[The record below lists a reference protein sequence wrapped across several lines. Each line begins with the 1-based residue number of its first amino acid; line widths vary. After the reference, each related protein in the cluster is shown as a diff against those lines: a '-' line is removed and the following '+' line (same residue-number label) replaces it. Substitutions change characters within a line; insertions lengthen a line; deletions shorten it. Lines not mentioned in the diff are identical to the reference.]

1 MIDIHCHILN
11 EIDDGARDLETAI
24 RMCRMAEMNGIKH
37 IVATPHTNTVDNINR
52 FIEVRDDR
60 LENLRKHIAQRGID
74 VKLYPGAE
82 VFVDDDIFF
91 ANDLKRL
98 TINSSRYILIEFN
111 FRNLKIRKIYDY
123 LNEIIDAGLV
133 PIIAHPERYGFFQF
147 DYDAVNSLAK
157 NGVIFQINAS
167 SLASL
172 DGLQEFEL
180 AYSMAYNGL
189 ASFIGTDAHSLTHR
203 ANNLSEMMRYFPPDI
218 SHYNMQMMVHDAAK
232 AVLTDSAVPMAQRN
246 EIRKRGSF

>member
-1 MIDIHCHILN
+1 MIDIHCHILP

-24 RMCRMAEMNGIKH
+24 RMCHMAEINGIKH
-37 IVATPHTNTVDNINR
+37 IVATPHTNTVDNIDHFVRLRDERLHTLREN
-52 FIEVRDDR
+52 IE
-60 LENLRKHIAQRGID
+60 KRGID

-98 TINSSRYILIEFN
+98 TINGSKYILIEFN
-111 FRNLKIRKIYDY
+111 FRNVHIRKIYDY
-123 LNEIIDAGLV
+123 LNEIINMDLV
-133 PIIAHPERYGFFQF
+133 PIIAHPERYEFFQF

-157 NGVIFQINAS
+157 NGVIFQINAT

-189 ASFIGTDAHSLTHR
+189 ASFIGTDAHSLSYR

-218 SHYNMQMMVHDAAK
+218 SQMNMQMMVHDAGK
-232 AVLTDSAVPMAQRN
+232 AVLTNRPIPMTERI

>member
-24 RMCRMAEMNGIKH
+24 RMCHMAEMNGIKH

-52 FIEVRDDR
+52 FIEVRDER
-60 LENLRKHIAQRGID
+60 LDTLRKHIAQRGID

-133 PIIAHPERYGFFQF
+133 PIIAHPERYEFFQF

-218 SHYNMQMMVHDAAK
+218 SHRNMQMMVHDAAK
-232 AVLTDSAVPMAQRN
+232 AVLTDSPIPQLQRN

>member
-24 RMCRMAEMNGIKH
+24 RMCHMAEINGIKH
-37 IVATPHTNTVDNINR
+37 IVATPHTNTVDNIGH
-52 FIEVRDDR
+52 FIEIRDER
-60 LENLRKHIAQRGID
+60 LETLRKQIAQRGID

-111 FRNLKIRKIYDY
+111 FRNVKIRKIYDY
-123 LNEIIDAGLV
+123 LNEIIDAGLI
-133 PIIAHPERYGFFQF
+133 PIIAHPERYEFFQF
-147 DYDAVNSLAK
+147 DYDAVNALAK

-189 ASFIGTDAHSLTHR
+189 ASFIATDAHSLTHR

-232 AVLTDSAVPMAQRN
+232 AVLTDSAIPLAKRS
-246 EIRKRGSF
+246 EIHKRGSF

>member
-1 MIDIHCHILN
+1 MIDIHCHILP

-24 RMCRMAEMNGIKH
+24 RMCHMAEANGIKH
-37 IVATPHTNTVDNINR
+37 IVATPHTNTVDNIGS
-52 FIEVRDDR
+52 FIKLRDER
-60 LENLRKHIAQRGID
+60 LNALREKIAERGINI
-74 VKLYPGAE
+74 KLYPGAE

-91 ANDLKRL
+91 ANDLRKL
-98 TINSSRYILIEFN
+98 AINGSRYILIEFN
-111 FRNLKIRKIYDY
+111 FRNVRIRKIYDY

-133 PIIAHPERYGFFQF
+133 PIIAHPERYEFFQF

-157 NGVIFQINAS
+157 NGVIFQLNAT

-189 ASFIGTDAHSLTHR
+189 ASFIGTDAHSLNHR
-203 ANNLSEMMRYFPPDI
+203 ATNLSEMMRYFPPDI
-218 SHYNMQMMVHDAAK
+218 SHYNMQMMLHDAAK
-232 AVLTDSAVPMAQRN
+232 AVLTDGPIPIAERR

>member
-1 MIDIHCHILN
+1 MIDIHCHILP

-24 RMCRMAEMNGIKH
+24 RMCHMAEMNGIKH
-37 IVATPHTNTVDNINR
+37 IVATPHTNTVDNIDY
-52 FIEVRDDR
+52 FIKIRNER
-60 LENLRKHIAQRGID
+60 LRTLREHIEERGID

-98 TINSSRYILIEFN
+98 TINGSRYILIEFN
-111 FRNLKIRKIYDY
+111 FRNVHIRKIYDY
-123 LNEIIDAGLV
+123 LNEIIHMGLV
-133 PIIAHPERYGFFQF
+133 PIIAHPERYEFFQF

-157 NGVIFQINAS
+157 NGVIFQINAT

-189 ASFIGTDAHSLTHR
+189 ASLIGTDAHSLSHR

-218 SHYNMQMMVHDAAK
+218 SQLNMQTMVHDAGK
-232 AVLTDSAVPMAQRN
+232 AVLTDSPIPFMERK

>member
-1 MIDIHCHILN
+1 MIDIHCHILP

-24 RMCRMAEMNGIKH
+24 RMCNLAQANGIKH
-37 IVATPHTNTVDNINR
+37 IVATPHTNTVDNIDH
-52 FIEVRDDR
+52 FIKIRDER
-60 LENLRKHIAQRGID
+60 LNLLRKHIADRGID

-98 TINSSRYILIEFN
+98 TINGSRYILIEFN
-111 FRNLKIRKIYDY
+111 FRNVQLRRIYDY
-123 LNEIIDAGLV
+123 LNEIIDMGLV
-133 PIIAHPERYGFFQF
+133 PIIAHPERYEFFQF

-157 NGVIFQINAS
+157 NGVIFQINAT

-189 ASFIGTDAHSLTHR
+189 ASLIGTDAHALSHR
-203 ANNLSEMMRYFPPDI
+203 ATNLSEMMRYFPPDI
-218 SHYNMQMMVHDAAK
+218 SQYNMQMMVHDSAK
-232 AVLTDSAVPMAQRN
+232 AVLTDNQIPMMERR
-246 EIRKRGSF
+246 EIHKRGSF

>member
-1 MIDIHCHILN
+1 MIDIHCHILP

-24 RMCRMAEMNGIKH
+24 RMCHLAQVNGIKH
-37 IVATPHTNTVDNINR
+37 IVATPHTNTIDNIDH
-52 FIEVRDDR
+52 FLKTRDER
-60 LENLRKHIAQRGID
+60 LHVLRKHIADRGID

-98 TINSSRYILIEFN
+98 TINGSRYILIEFN
-111 FRNLKIRKIYDY
+111 FRNVQIRKIYDY
-123 LNEIIDAGLV
+123 LNEIIDMGLV
-133 PIIAHPERYGFFQF
+133 PIIAHPERYEFFQF

-157 NGVIFQINAS
+157 NGVIFQVNAT

-189 ASFIGTDAHSLTHR
+189 ASFIGTDAHSLSHR
-203 ANNLSEMMRYFPPDI
+203 APNLSEMMRYFPPDI
-218 SHYNMQMMVHDAAK
+218 SQYNMQMMVHDAAK
-232 AVLTDSAVPMAQRN
+232 AVLTDNPIPIAERR
-246 EIRKRGSF
+246 EIHKRGSF

>member
-133 PIIAHPERYGFFQF
+133 PIIAHPERYEFFQF

>member
-1 MIDIHCHILN
+1 MIDIHCHILP

-24 RMCRMAEMNGIKH
+24 RMCHLAQSNGIKH
-37 IVATPHTNTVDNINR
+37 IVATPHTNTVDNIDH
-52 FIEVRDDR
+52 FIKIRDER
-60 LENLRKHIAQRGID
+60 LQLLRKHIADRGID
-74 VKLYPGAE
+74 LKLYPGAE

-98 TINSSRYILIEFN
+98 TINGSRYILIEFN
-111 FRNLKIRKIYDY
+111 FRNVRIKRIYDY
-123 LNEIIDAGLV
+123 LNEIIDMGLV
-133 PIIAHPERYGFFQF
+133 PIIAHPERYEFFQF

-157 NGVIFQINAS
+157 NGVIFQINAT

-189 ASFIGTDAHSLTHR
+189 ASFIGTDAHSLSHR
-203 ANNLSEMMRYFPPDI
+203 ATNLSEMMRYFPPDI
-218 SHYNMQMMVHDAAK
+218 SQYNMQMMVHDAAK
-232 AVLTDSAVPMAQRN
+232 AVLTDNPIPMAERR
-246 EIRKRGSF
+246 EIHKRGSF

>member
-111 FRNLKIRKIYDY
+111 FRNHKIRKIYDY

-133 PIIAHPERYGFFQF
+133 PIIAHPERYEFFQF

>member
-24 RMCRMAEMNGIKH
+24 RMCHMAEMNGIKH

-52 FIEVRDDR
+52 FIEVRDER
-60 LENLRKHIAQRGID
+60 LETLRKHIAQRGID

-133 PIIAHPERYGFFQF
+133 PIIAHPERYEFFQF

-218 SHYNMQMMVHDAAK
+218 SHRNMQMMVHDAAK
-232 AVLTDSAVPMAQRN
+232 AVLTDSPIPQLQRN

>member
-24 RMCRMAEMNGIKH
+24 RMCHMAEINGIKH
-37 IVATPHTNTVDNINR
+37 IVATPHTNTVDNIGH
-52 FIEVRDDR
+52 FIEVRDER
-60 LENLRKHIAQRGID
+60 LETLRKHIAQRGID

-111 FRNLKIRKIYDY
+111 FRNVKIRKIYDY

-133 PIIAHPERYGFFQF
+133 PIIAHPERYEFFQF

-232 AVLTDSAVPMAQRN
+232 AVLTDSAIPLAKRS
-246 EIRKRGSF
+246 EIQKRGSF

>member
-1 MIDIHCHILN
+1 MIDIHCHILP

-24 RMCRMAEMNGIKH
+24 RMCHMAEMNGIKH
-37 IVATPHTNTVDNINR
+37 IVATPHTNTVDNIDY
-52 FIEVRDDR
+52 FIKIRNER
-60 LENLRKHIAQRGID
+60 LRTLREHIEERGIN

-98 TINSSRYILIEFN
+98 TINGSRYILIEFN
-111 FRNLKIRKIYDY
+111 FRNVHIRKIYDY
-123 LNEIIDAGLV
+123 LNEIIHMGLV
-133 PIIAHPERYGFFQF
+133 PIIAHPERYEFFQF

-157 NGVIFQINAS
+157 NGVIFQINAT

-189 ASFIGTDAHSLTHR
+189 ASLIGTDAHSLSHR

-218 SHYNMQMMVHDAAK
+218 SQLNMQTMVHDAGK
-232 AVLTDSAVPMAQRN
+232 AVLTDSPIPFMERK

>member
-1 MIDIHCHILN
+1 MIDIHCHILP

-24 RMCRMAEMNGIKH
+24 RMCHMAEANGIKH
-37 IVATPHTNTVDNINR
+37 IVATPHTNTVDNIGS
-52 FIEVRDDR
+52 FIKLRDER
-60 LENLRKHIAQRGID
+60 LNTLREKIAERGINI
-74 VKLYPGAE
+74 KLYPGAE

-91 ANDLKRL
+91 ANDLRKL
-98 TINSSRYILIEFN
+98 AINGSRYILIEFN
-111 FRNLKIRKIYDY
+111 FRNVRIRKIYDY

-133 PIIAHPERYGFFQF
+133 PIIAHPERYEFFQF

-157 NGVIFQINAS
+157 NGVIFQLNAT

-189 ASFIGTDAHSLTHR
+189 ASFIGTDAHSLSHR
-203 ANNLSEMMRYFPPDI
+203 ATNLSEMMRYFPPDI
-218 SHYNMQMMVHDAAK
+218 SHYNMQMMLHDAAK
-232 AVLTDSAVPMAQRN
+232 AVLTDGPIPMAERR

>member
-24 RMCRMAEMNGIKH
+24 RMCHMAEMNGIKH

-60 LENLRKHIAQRGID
+60 LETLRKHIAQRGID

-133 PIIAHPERYGFFQF
+133 PIIAHPERYEFFQF

-232 AVLTDSAVPMAQRN
+232 AVLTDSAIPMAQRN